1 MLQGSLQ
8 LLRRTVWLSS
18 GWRVL
23 PAAQQHP
30 QSQSLQML
38 LPVFRMLVKLWGA
51 GFPCRLTPVLA
62 DLDEHPR
69 AASGAPFWKEAP
81 VVSTGCTVHSRRCA
95 ASPVISAH
103 KN

>member
-1 MLQGSLQ
+1 M
-8 LLRRTVWLSS
+8 
-18 GWRVL
+18 
-23 PAAQQHP
+23 
-30 QSQSLQML
+30 
-38 LPVFRMLVKLWGA
+38 
-51 GFPCRLTPVLA
+51 LA

-81 VVSTGCTVHSRRCA
+81 VVSTGCTVHGRRCA